1 MSDEQRLLVTFEAR
15 LNKYERDLE
24 RSKGK
29 SRTNFRAIQKEAETA
44 GSGIEKA
51 MSGALGTLGSFG
63 KGLLGGIAGGLAVG
77 GLDEIIGRVGELAKG
92 VAEVGDNAKMAGL
105 SSRSFQ
111 ELGFVADQNRIPIDA
126 LTDAMKELSLRAD
139 EWIQTGS
146 GSGAESFRRMGYS
159 AEELARKLQDPKELL
174 LDIIDRMQQLD
185 SAARI
190 RVFDDVFGGQGGEK
204 FVQLIDRGTD
214 SIRATIKQANDLG
227 IVIDDQL
234 IQRADE
240 FDRKWS
246 ATARSFG
253 TYWKEAFLSVAYL
266 ADDFLDRFNK
276 IDEQTTR
283 NVQTALVS
291 AYQKLETAKTR
302 LAELNQEKAA
312 FPDDPTVDLN
322 IERQK
327 QLVEE
332 LTGEAMNLRE
342 VLDRRNGYSENF
354 IYKTGEEAKGAIPPV
369 NNLNNAL
376 SGSGSA
382 AAKAVAG
389 IKSYSDAIRALK
401 EEVPELAKSLA
412 DLDAKS
418 KIDAIYQKAIAGASG
433 QREIALANE
442 MRGKALSSL
451 NLKSATDDPT
461 TYLSAILA
469 NGKGKDSLTG
479 MQTAFREKLAKMIA
493 SMPDDLKGAVTI
505 NSGFRDIA
513 RQQQLWLDA
522 LKKYGSPEEARKWVA
537 PPGNSQHNKGNAA
550 DLGYSNDRA
559 RDWVHSNA
567 GNFGLSFPL
576 SNENWHIEDADAR
589 GKQTADEIER
599 LTQAAQKQ
607 ADAYSQITGGAR
619 EYTAQQGIEQQAL
632 SMTARQAAALRYE
645 QEMLNEAQRAGIALT
660 PQQRQEI
667 ASLAQGMAAAETSV
681 DDFRQKQEQAQ
692 ETAHFFG
699 QSMTDA
705 LTGIIDGTM
714 TAQEALQQFLK
725 TLLQASL
732 QALLMGEGPLA
743 NLFGTAPKTDKQK
756 EGGGVG
762 FGGLFGSLLGGL
774 FGFSEGGFT
783 GRGGKY
789 EPAGVVH
796 RGEFVMSKEATR
808 RIGVANLEAMHR
820 GALRGGFAEG
830 GYVGDA
836 PALRKPDLQA
846 ANSNSAPVQQIS
858 ISAPVTVTG
867 SSGTPEQ
874 NADLAKHIGAELE
887 ATMRGVVI
895 RELQQQMRPGNMLS
909 AGRGR

>member
-1 MSDEQRLLVTFEAR
+1 MDDGQRLLVTFEAR

-44 GSGIEKA
+44 ASGIESA
-51 MSGALGTLGSFG
+51 MGGAMKTLGSFG

-92 VAEVGDNAKMAGL
+92 VAEIGDTAQMAGL
-105 SSRSFQ
+105 KVKDFQ
-111 ELGFVADQNRIPIDA
+111 ELKYVAEQNRIPVDA

-139 EWIQTGS
+139 EWIKTGS
-146 GSGAESFRRMGYS
+146 GSGAESFQRMGYS
-159 AEELARKLQDPKELL
+159 AEQLARKLEDPKALL
-174 LDIIDRMQQLD
+174 LDIIDRMQRLD

-190 RVFDDVFGGQGGEK
+190 RVFDEVFGGQGGEK
-204 FVQLIDRGTD
+204 FVQLIDRGAD
-214 SIRATIKQANDLG
+214 GIRATIKEANDLG
-227 IVIDDQL
+227 LVMNEQL

-240 FDRKWS
+240 FNRKWS
-246 ATARSFG
+246 AAASSFG
-253 TYWKEAFLSVAYL
+253 VYWKEAFLSVAFL

-276 IDEQTTR
+276 VDEQTTR
-283 NVQTALVS
+283 NVQSALVS
-291 AYQKLETAKTR
+291 TYQKLETAKTR
-302 LAELNQEKAA
+302 LSDLIQEKGAS
-312 FPDDPTVDLN
+312 PDDPTIDLN

-327 QLVEE
+327 ELVEE
-332 LTGEAMNLRE
+332 LTGEAMKLRD
-342 VLDRRNGYSENF
+342 VLDRRNGYDDNF
-354 IYKTGEEAKGAIPPV
+354 IYKTGEDAKGATPPV
-369 NNLNNAL
+369 NNLNTAL

-401 EEVPELAKSLA
+401 EEVPDLAKSLA
-412 DLDAKS
+412 DLDAKA
-418 KIDAIYQKAIAGASG
+418 KIDAIYQKAISQAGG

-461 TYLSAILA
+461 SYLSAVLA
-469 NGKGKDSLTG
+469 NGKGKDSITG
-479 MQTAFREKLAKMIA
+479 MADAFAQKLAKMLA
-493 SMPDDLKGAVTI
+493 SMPDDLKGSVTI

-513 RQQQLWLDA
+513 RQQQLWLEA
-522 LKKYGSPEEARKWVA
+522 LKKYGSPEAARKWVA

-550 DLGYSNDRA
+550 DLGYGSDRA
-559 RDWVHSNA
+559 RDWVHENA

-576 SNENWHIEDADAR
+576 RNENWHIEDADAR
-589 GKQTADEIER
+589 AKDTSAEIDR

-632 SMTARQAAALRYE
+632 NMTAQRAAALRYE

-667 ASLAQGMAAAETSV
+667 ASLAQGMASAETSV
-681 DDFRQKQEQAQ
+681 DSLREKQEQAS
-692 ETAHFFG
+692 ESARFFG
-699 QSMTDA
+699 EGMTDA
-705 LTGIIDGTM
+705 LTGIITGTM
-714 TAQEALQQFLK
+714 TAQEALQQ
-725 TLLQASL
+725 LLQTLVKAAL
-732 QALLMGEGPLA
+732 QAALMGEGPLA
-743 NLFGTAPKTDKQK
+743 NLFGGSAKAYSK
-756 EGGGVG
+756 GGVG
-762 FGGLFGSLLGGL
+762 FGGLFGGLLGSLLG
-774 FGFSEGGFT
+774 FAEGGYT
-783 GRGGKY
+783 GNGGKH

-796 RGEFVMSKEATR
+796 RGEFVMSKAATR
-808 RIGVANLEAMHR
+808 RIGVGNLEAMHR

-830 GYVGDA
+830 GYVGNA
-836 PALRKPDLQA
+836 PALRKPDLQP
-846 ANSNSAPVQQIS
+846 ANSNATPAPQIT
-858 ISAPVTVTG
+858 ISAPVTVNTSG
-867 SSGTPEQ
+867 GGTPEQ
-874 NADLAKHIGAELE
+874 NADLAKHVAQEME

-895 RELQQQMRPGNMLS
+895 REIQQQMRPGNLLS